1 MGFDFSKMSVLMIED
16 TAPMR
21 QLLDSVLHTLGFGR
35 IDSVGTAEE
44 GLALFKEK
52 NHDIIISDWHM
63 EPMDG
68 IQLTNEVRKGRKS
81 PNRMVPIILITGYS
95 SWSKVE
101 EARDAGA
108 TEYLVKPFRAADLAK
123 RIAHV
128 ITKPRDFIRC
138 DAYFGPDRRRKKDF
152 NYRGPF
158 RRSTDEQQDE
168 AAI

>member
-1 MGFDFSKMSVLMIED
+1 
-16 TAPMR
+16 MR
-21 QLLDSVLHTLGFGR
+21 QLLTSDLETLGFGT
-35 IDSVGTAEE
+35 IDSVDNAPE
-44 GLALFKEK
+44 GLDLFREK

-68 IQLTNEVRKGRKS
+68 IGLTNEVRRGRKS

-108 TEYLVKPFRAADLAK
+108 TEYLVKPFRAKDLAK

-138 DAYFGPDRRRKKDF
+138 DTYFGPDRRRKADF

-158 RRSTDEQQDE
+158 RREGDEGRTDIPDE
-168 AAI
+168 ARAP